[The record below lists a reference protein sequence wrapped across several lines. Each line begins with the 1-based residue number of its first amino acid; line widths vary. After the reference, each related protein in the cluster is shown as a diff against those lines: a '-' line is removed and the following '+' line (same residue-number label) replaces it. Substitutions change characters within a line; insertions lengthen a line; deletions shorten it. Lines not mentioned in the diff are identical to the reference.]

1 MEVGILAETKR
12 STEYNIHTVNNKG
25 QMDKGE
31 DSQSKRRL
39 SRTFQEENPYSVFV
53 RRSAA
58 KERKGRHMKRAKW
71 LSVLLTGF
79 FLLQLVACNGGTTGT
94 EQAAPESDPSGLYTV
109 DVYALGRASEPLRK
123 EIEARANAIIR
134 DSCGAQISIHY
145 QGLEESCLQ
154 QVKLAVSTGKKV
166 DLFPT
171 FEMGVSVMVNYGL
184 VTPLNDYL
192 SLCGPE
198 IQEEIPPEDWQCVT
212 VNGMI
217 CGVPINRE
225 KATGRGFIYRKD
237 LAEALGVY
245 EEDLQ
250 TMQDLEDL
258 LIKVRDA
265 YPGMY
270 PVVTSSG
277 LARLPLAYDRLGD
290 DLGVLEDSFSD
301 STEVVNLFETDSY
314 REMVE
319 LQWDWAKKG
328 LMMPDGAA
336 NTVDEFSMMRAGK
349 GFGHFANVK
358 PDKYGE
364 ATRNVGYE
372 IRIFEIVPAYSETT
386 LVSSMWSIGSTS
398 ERPDKAVKVLNE
410 MYTNPELANLLT
422 YGIEGKTYQVLDRE
436 QKIIGF
442 PENRDDASLFY
453 SFMTWSWPNELIVNV
468 WQEDPP
474 DVWQQVEAFNREAHP
489 SPARGFVWDNRDVL
503 GEVSACNG
511 VLDAYRNALECG
523 SLDPSVVL
531 PRMNQEL
538 KAAGIDKI
546 IQEKQRQLDRWLAAQ
561 GR

>member
-1 MEVGILAETKR
+1 
-12 STEYNIHTVNNKG
+12 
-25 QMDKGE
+25 
-31 DSQSKRRL
+31 
-39 SRTFQEENPYSVFV
+39 
-53 RRSAA
+53 
-58 KERKGRHMKRAKW
+58 
-71 LSVLLTGF
+71 
-79 FLLQLVACNGGTTGT
+79 
-94 EQAAPESDPSGLYTV
+94 
-109 DVYALGRASEPLRK
+109 
-123 EIEARANAIIR
+123 
-134 DSCGAQISIHY
+134 
-145 QGLEESCLQ
+145 
-154 QVKLAVSTGKKV
+154 
-166 DLFPT
+166 
-171 FEMGVSVMVNYGL
+171 MGVSVMVNYGL

-372 IRIFEIVPAYSETT
+372 IGIFEIVPAYSETT

-398 ERPDKAVKVLNE
+398 EQPDKAMKVLNE

-422 YGIEGKTYQVLDRE
+422 YGIEGKTYQVLDRD
-436 QKIIGF
+436 QKIVGF
-442 PENRDDASLFY
+442 PRGVGSANAPYGYLI
-453 SFMTWSWPNELIVNV
+453 WSWPNELIVDV

-474 DVWQQVEAFNREAHP
+474 DVWQQVEAFNRNAHP
-489 SPARGFVWDNRDVL
+489 SPARGFVWDNTDVL

-538 KAAGIDKI
+538 KAAGIDRI
-546 IQEKQRQLDRWLAAQ
+546 IAEKQEQLDRWLAAQ